1 MHFCSKSKEPQ
12 RQTGTLLQGKDS
24 SSLYVEILKL
34 SPNHFDTNKKTQYR
48 IRDFVLVI
56 VYDSIQFTNQLKRK
70 IFSLKEGYV

>member
-12 RQTGTLLQGKDS
+12 RQTGTLLQRKDS
-24 SSLYVEILKL
+24 SSLYLQILKL
-34 SPNHFDTNKKTQYR
+34 GPNHFDTNKKTRYR